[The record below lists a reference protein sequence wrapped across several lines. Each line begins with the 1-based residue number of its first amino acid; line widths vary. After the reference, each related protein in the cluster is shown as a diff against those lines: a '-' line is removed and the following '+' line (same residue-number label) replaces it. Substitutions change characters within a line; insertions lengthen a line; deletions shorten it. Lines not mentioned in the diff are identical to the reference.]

1 MKSITILLLITLL
14 TGSISVLA
22 QGPPPA
28 MAMPSE
34 KNSKLIDELVN
45 VSGLKDFFTAYCA
58 SRIKFAG
65 QTKSWSTAKINEKI
79 SSINFEEFKKGPV
92 YNDYSSLTADELT
105 LLIRFFKSAG
115 QRSSS
120 QKFFLSDSMLLTN
133 LNNYSERYL
142 EE

>member
-1 MKSITILLLITLL
+1 MKSIKILLLITLA
-14 TGSISVLA
+14 TSSISVLA

-45 VSGLKDFFTAYCA
+45 ASGLKDFFTAYCT

-65 QTKSWSTAKINEKI
+65 QTKNWNTAKIDEKI

-105 LLIRFFKSAG
+105 LLIRFFKSTG
-115 QRSSS
+115 QRGSS

-142 EE
+142 TD

>member
-1 MKSITILLLITLL
+1 MKSIKTLLLITLL
-14 TGSISVLA
+14 TSFISVLA

-45 VSGLKDFFTAYCA
+45 TSGLKDFFTAYCT

-65 QTKSWSTAKINEKI
+65 QTKNWSTAKINEKI
-79 SSINFEEFKKGPV
+79 NSINFDEFKKVSV
-92 YNDYSSLTADELT
+92 YNAYSSLNSDELT
-105 LLIRFFKSAG
+105 LLIEFFKSTR
-115 QRSSS
+115 QRNVS

-133 LNNYSERYL
+133 LNTYSERYL
-142 EE
+142 TE